1 MLSEDR
7 IIHNYFRTAGAER
20 SDVCVGIGD
29 DAAVLE
35 PPPGRNLVA
44 AVDTLN
50 EGVHFPAATQP
61 AAIGHR
67 ALAVNLSD
75 LAAMGAEPAWA
86 TLSLC
91 LPAPDEAW
99 LEGFAD
105 GFRALARQHGVA
117 LVGGDTTRGPLSVSV
132 QLLGWLRP
140 GEALTRAGAKPGDG
154 VYVTGHLGGAAA
166 GLRLLIEGRAST
178 SEPLTRAFLWPEP
191 RVAIGQDLCGLASAA
206 IDLSDGLGTDL
217 PRLLAASGAGAS
229 LDPEQLPL
237 APAAL
242 ALLGASAAREG
253 ALAGGDDYELCFTV
267 PAEAEDELAARAVNW
282 STPVTRIGCVEA
294 SPGLRFSGEAE
305 LAKLPEGWRH
315 FEEKGS

>member
-7 IIHNYFRTAGAER
+7 IIQSYFRTAGAER
-20 SDVCVGIGD
+20 PDVCLGIGD
-29 DAAVLE
+29 DAAVLD
-35 PPPGRNLVA
+35 PPPGHHLVA

-50 EGVHFPAATQP
+50 EGVHFPGATDP

-91 LPAPDEAW
+91 LPEPDENW
-99 LEGFAD
+99 LEGFAA
-105 GFRALARQHGVA
+105 GFGKLARQHGVA
-117 LVGGDTTRGPLSVSV
+117 LVGGDTTRGPLSVSL

-154 VYVTGHLGGAAA
+154 IYVTGFPGAAAA
-166 GLRLLIEGRAST
+166 GLRLLLAEGGAT

-191 RVAIGQDLCGLASAA
+191 RVAIGRELRGLASAA

-217 PRLLAASGAGAS
+217 PRLLEASATGAS
-229 LDPEQLPL
+229 LDPQRLPL
-237 APAAL
+237 APAAT
-242 ALLGASAAREG
+242 ALFGVSAARDL

-267 PAEAEDELAARAVNW
+267 PAAAEGELSARTAGW
-282 STPVTRIGCVEA
+282 STPVTRIGCIEA
-294 SPGLRFSGEAE
+294 SPGLRFSGEGGSAV
-305 LAKLPEGWRH
+305 LPAGWRH
-315 FEEKGS
+315 FEEKDS